1 MVPGEASAESAL
13 LRGDR
18 KAVDIPTIEKELA
31 GLWRDASRGPGPE
44 GEAVTRACL
53 WNTLVHTVDGAAADQ
68 AHEDLA
74 NLSMEIPSRA
84 ILIRTDAAAT
94 TSEIDAFITANCR
107 LTDDGRRHVCCEEII
122 ISARG
127 RTMSELPSLVRGLL
141 APDVPSV
148 LFWMEQPSLAGR
160 HLADWLAAVDRFVID
175 SARFTSAYEF
185 RFLLASARDMG
196 RPVGLGDL
204 NWHRLKPWRVLA
216 ARAFDQPG
224 LRKLLL
230 GAREI
235 VVTGEPL
242 PARIS
247 GSLFVGWWA
256 ERLGFQTRKE
266 SLEGLAQGMG
276 GKPADSISV
285 KFQSDAGDCGPGGLS
300 SIRFETG
307 SSALVMQ
314 RAGDSV
320 GLHIEGDLKGEIGL
334 SVSAPRF
341 ARPMLWAREMEEYSE
356 DPVLGRVLPRT
367 VDLLGG
373 D

>member
-1 MVPGEASAESAL
+1 MSPAEVPTESGL

-18 KAVDIPTIEKELA
+18 KAVDIPGIEKELA
-31 GLWRDASRGPGPE
+31 SLWRDASKGPGPE

-68 AHEDLA
+68 VQEDLA
-74 NLSMEIPSRA
+74 DLSMEIPSRA
-84 ILIRTDAAAT
+84 ILIRTDAAAAV
-94 TSEIDAFITANCR
+94 SDIDAFITANCR

-122 ISARG
+122 ISAKG

-175 SARFTSAYEF
+175 SASFTNAHEF
-185 RFLLASARDMG
+185 RVLLASARDMG

-224 LRKLLL
+224 LRGLLL
-230 GAREI
+230 GASA
-235 VVTGEPL
+235 VVVSGEPL
-242 PARIS
+242 PAHIS
-247 GSLFVGWWA
+247 GSLFMGWWA
-256 ERLGFQTRKE
+256 ERLGFQ
-266 SLEGLAQGMG
+266 AQRDRLLGASG
-276 GKPADSISV
+276 NSIPVTFQAD
-285 KFQSDAGDCGPGGLS
+285 QGDRGPGGLS

-307 SSALVMQ
+307 GSALVMQ
-314 RAGDSV
+314 RVEDSV

-334 SVSAPRF
+334 SVAAPRYTRK
-341 ARPMLWAREMEEYSE
+341 ALWAREMEEYSE
-356 DPVLGRVLPRT
+356 DPVLGRVLPRA
-367 VDLLGG
+367 VELLGG
-373 D
+373 E